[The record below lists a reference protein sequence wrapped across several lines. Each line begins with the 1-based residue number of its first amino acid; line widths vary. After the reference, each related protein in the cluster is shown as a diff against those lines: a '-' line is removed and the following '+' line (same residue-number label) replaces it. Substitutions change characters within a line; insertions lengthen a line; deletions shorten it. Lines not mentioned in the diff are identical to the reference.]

1 MTRKIK
7 SVDGRLLVATPLEEL
22 ASLLILCAVDPVA

>member
-1 MTRKIK
+1 MTSKVK

-22 ASLLILCAVDPVA
+22 ASLLILCALGPLA